1 MAGGQVSVAVG
12 IGARAGASVEAV
24 VALVREAF
32 ARAGVESAPLHA
44 AARIGNPALGEAAA
58 RLGVPLYLHNE
69 AALARE
75 SSRVVSHSA
84 RVAAIFGVGSVA
96 EAAALAGAG
105 EGGRITI
112 AKFSADGVSCAV
124 ARGAP

>member
-1 MAGGQVSVAVG
+1 MNAAVG
-12 IGARAGASVEAV
+12 IGARAGASVEAI
-24 VALVREAF
+24 VALAREAF
-32 ARAGVESAPLHA
+32 ARAGVESAPLHTAGRIRNRALRQA
-44 AARIGNPALGEAAA
+44 AE
-58 RLGVPLYLHNE
+58 RLGVALHLHDD
-69 AALARE
+69 AALARAA
-75 SSRVVSHSA
+75 SRVVSHSP

-124 ARGAP
+124 AMGAL